1 MRSYKF
7 FSAAFVFLLSFFVL
21 PSFGAENTLLVGNT
35 GNSIKPAMVVLA
47 AEMGY
52 YRDEGLDVRI
62 KQISNLNEGITAVQ
76 MGKLDILPLG
86 IIPALSFVSK
96 GADLVIYRGTIAE
109 GSQGI
114 TLPQNRDKYKKPSDF
129 KGRKVGVFRAETG
142 HMILKSYL
150 REGGLNLERD
160 VTVIQLDGFQ
170 TIIEAVS
177 KGMIDIGMV
186 NSGFGLI
193 AEKKGLAVAF
203 NIGDIA
209 PNAVCCRQTASRSV
223 FKDKRA
229 ALVKF
234 QVANLR
240 AYKLMKDDP
249 KTAIAKLK
257 AYSGQP
263 EDYVKY
269 CLYGDVMVVTMDP
282 AVNRIKDFYAT
293 MGKNG
298 DLPSSPKK
306 DITENTDSSIYK
318 EALSV
323 MLKRY
328 PNDKNFKKME
338 KEFSKNNL

>member
-1 MRSYKF
+1 MRGHGFLPS
-7 FSAAFVFLLSFFVL
+7 AFVFLFILL
-21 PSFGAENTLLVGNT
+21 AAPSFGSDNTLLVGNT

-47 AEMGY
+47 NEMGY
-52 YRDEGLDVRI
+52 YKDEGIDVRI
-62 KQISNLNEGITAVQ
+62 KQISNLNEGVAAVQ

-86 IIPALSFVSK
+86 IIPSLSFIAK
-96 GADLVIYRGTIAE
+96 GADLVIYGGTIAE

-114 TLPQNRDKYKKPSDF
+114 TLPQNKDKFKKSSDF
-129 KGRKVGVFRAETG
+129 KGKKIAVYRPETG
-142 HMILKSYL
+142 HMIMKAYM
-150 REGGLNLERD
+150 RDGGLDLERD
-160 VTVIQLDGFQ
+160 VTIIQLDGFQ

-177 KGMIDIGMV
+177 KKMADIGFV

-193 AEKKGLAVAF
+193 AQKKGLAVAF

-209 PNAVCCRQTASRSV
+209 PNAVCCRQTTSRST

-234 QVANLR
+234 QIANLR

-249 KTAIAKLK
+249 KTAAAKLM
-257 AYSGQP
+257 AFSGQP

-282 AVNRIKDFYAT
+282 AVNRIKDFYT
-293 MGKNG
+293 VMGKNG
-298 DLPSSPKK
+298 DLPNSPKK
-306 DITENTDSSIYK
+306 DISENTDSSIYK
-318 EALSV
+318 EALAA
-323 MLKRY
+323 MIKRY

-338 KEFSKNNL
+338 SEFAKNNK